1 MRLVFL
7 CEYINCTV
15 DKTAGTDTGHT
26 ACTNIIDITNYT
38 AIIII
43 IKNNNHNINNNNILI
58 LFINGY

>member
-43 IKNNNHNINNNNILI
+43 KKNNNHNINNNNILI